1 MRIPTSLALLA
12 ISLSA
17 TTRLTAQSTDSMR
30 MGHHDHPVAGGGVL
44 PAGWSARPDGTGE
57 ITNVKFV
64 VMEPGYHLTLGPAT
78 ILYRKDDLAN
88 GPFHATVTIHQ
99 MKKLEHPEGYGI
111 LFGGKAL
118 SEQGQQYTYFLVRD
132 DGTYLLKRREGD
144 KTSEIT
150 KGWTP
155 HPAIKKAGPEGKT
168 SNLLEVDA
176 KKDPRKVDFKVNGQ
190 TVYTTDAG
198 TMDLKGIVGLRVNH
212 NLDVHIQDFAV
223 HR

>member
-1 MRIPTSLALLA
+1 MRIPTALALSVIWLSTATPLA
-12 ISLSA
+12 S
-17 TTRLTAQSTDSMR
+17 QSSDSMR
-30 MGHHDHPVAGGGVL
+30 MGHHDHPVAGGGAL
-44 PAGWSARPDGTGE
+44 PAGWSARADGTGD
-57 ITNVKFV
+57 IKNVKFV

-78 ILYRKDDLAN
+78 ILYREEDQAN

-118 SEQGQQYTYFLVRD
+118 TDKGQKYSYFLVRD

-144 KTSEIT
+144 KTTEIS

-155 HPAIKKAGPEGKT
+155 HPAIKKSGPDGKT

-176 KKDPRKVDFKVNGQ
+176 KQNPRKVDFKVNGQ

-212 NLDVHIQDFAV
+212 NLDVHIEGFAV
-223 HR
+223 HQ